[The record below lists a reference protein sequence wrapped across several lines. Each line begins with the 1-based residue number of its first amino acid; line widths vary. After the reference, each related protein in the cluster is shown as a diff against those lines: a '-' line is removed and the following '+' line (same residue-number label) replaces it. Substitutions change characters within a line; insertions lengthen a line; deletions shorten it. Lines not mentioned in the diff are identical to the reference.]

1 MKTCTKCKETK
12 ELSEFHKQN
21 ATLNTYKAECAV
33 CARKRK
39 NEWRKK
45 NAQKERQ
52 KWQEWYKDNKEKRD
66 EYQKEYMSKHQKENS
81 AYWNAAN
88 AKRRATKLKATP
100 AWLTEEHKFMLEEIY
115 DLRRLRTELTGVEHH
130 VDHIVPLKGKTCCG
144 LHVPWNLQVIPAYEN
159 LSKSNSISDSR
170 RTLCHV

>member
-1 MKTCTKCKETK
+1 MKTCSTCKETK
-12 ELSEFHKQN
+12 PYTEF
-21 ATLNTYKAECAV
+21 YKCN
-33 CARKRK
+33 R
-39 NEWRKK
+39 
-45 NAQKERQ
+45 
-52 KWQEWYKDNKEKRD
+52 YKDNYFGQCKFCINEKRKQRKD
-66 EYQKEYMSKHQKENS
+66 RINEKQREYYRKNKQYYITKGYLRAKGVQK
-81 AYWNAAN
+81 
-88 AKRRATKLKATP
+88 AKP

-144 LHVPWNLQVIPAYEN
+144 LHVPWNLQVIPASEN

>member
-1 MKTCTKCKETK
+1 MKTCKACNKERPLTEYYKQARNKDGLFHECKE
-12 ELSEFHKQN
+12 
-21 ATLNTYKAECAV
+21 C
-33 CARKRK
+33 C
-39 NEWRKK
+39 
-45 NAQKERQ
+45 
-52 KWQEWYKDNKEKRD
+52 KEKRNKR
-66 EYQKEYMSKHQKENS
+66 YANNKEYARELSRKHYRKNKQYYITKGYLRAKGVQK
-81 AYWNAAN
+81 
-88 AKRRATKLKATP
+88 AKP

-144 LHVPWNLQVIPAYEN
+144 LHVPWNLQVIPASEN